1 MVVAEKKRQSRSQNG
16 KPRLRETGRGG
27 FVNTGF
33 NLPPELYA
41 LFSRSP
47 DAILQPWAA
56 SSGRRARG
64 MSQRPVSNSNR
75 ETQRREVLVRLTTND
90 QAKKH
95 NVGRTPADL
104 RGTAR

>member
-41 LFSRSP
+41 
-47 DAILQPWAA
+47 ALQSLA
-56 SSGRRARG
+56 RRD
-64 MSQRPVSNSNR
+64 
-75 ETQRREVLVRLTTND
+75 LTTLGSVIR
-90 QAKKH
+90 QAC
-95 NVGRTPADL
+95 
-104 RGTAR
+104 ARHVAAAGFEQ